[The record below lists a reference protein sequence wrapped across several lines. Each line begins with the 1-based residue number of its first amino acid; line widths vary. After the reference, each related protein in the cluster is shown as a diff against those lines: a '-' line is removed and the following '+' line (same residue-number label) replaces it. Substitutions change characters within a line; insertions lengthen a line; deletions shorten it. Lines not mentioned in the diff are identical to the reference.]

1 MENGNKK
8 EKVITRM
15 AAYDW
20 LKVMGTLMVVIGHYY
35 AMFPNG
41 SQLPLW
47 SSGTFQ
53 ALAANGGYA
62 IIFFFAVSGYMLM
75 KHYYD
80 RSGEESF
87 SRYITPKIQRLWPL
101 HFSTM
106 LFCFILQQ
114 IRVANGLDFYV
125 YQANSITDVIVG
137 TFFGGHFVTPE
148 LSLNGP
154 AWTMSVTFFC
164 YIIFGSL

>member
-62 IIFFFAVSGYMLM
+62 IIFFFAVSGYMFIETLNQM
-75 KHYYD
+75 EMIHVNYA
-80 RSGEESF
+80 
-87 SRYITPKIQRLWPL
+87 
-101 HFSTM
+101 ST
-106 LFCFILQQ
+106 
-114 IRVANGLDFYV
+114 RVF
-125 YQANSITDVIVG
+125 VI
-137 TFFGGHFVTPE
+137 
-148 LSLNGP
+148 
-154 AWTMSVTFFC
+154 
-164 YIIFGSL
+164 YIIVLLLCAKLVSIVSDKIKILR

>member
-20 LKVMGTLMVVIGHYY
+20 LKVMGTLMVVIRHYY

-47 SSGTFQ
+47 SSGIFQ

-87 SRYITPKIQRLWPL
+87 SSILRLKYSG
-101 HFSTM
+101 FG
-106 LFCFILQQ
+106 LFISLQ
-114 IRVANGLDFYV
+114 
-125 YQANSITDVIVG
+125 
-137 TFFGGHFVTPE
+137 
-148 LSLNGP
+148 
-154 AWTMSVTFFC
+154 C
-164 YIIFGSL
+164 YFALYCSR

>member
-62 IIFFFAVSGYMLM
+62 IIFFFAVSGYMFIETLNQMEVIHVNYASM
-75 KHYYD
+75 KVFGIYMIVLLICAKLVAIGSD
-80 RSGEESF
+80 
-87 SRYITPKIQRLWPL
+87 KV
-101 HFSTM
+101 
-106 LFCFILQQ
+106 
-114 IRVANGLDFYV
+114 RV
-125 YQANSITDVIVG
+125 
-137 TFFGGHFVTPE
+137 
-148 LSLNGP
+148 
-154 AWTMSVTFFC
+154 WR
-164 YIIFGSL
+164 

>member
-53 ALAANGGYA
+53 TLAANGGYA

-106 LFCFILQQ
+106 LFCFILQ
-114 IRVANGLDFYV
+114 
-125 YQANSITDVIVG
+125 
-137 TFFGGHFVTPE
+137 
-148 LSLNGP
+148 
-154 AWTMSVTFFC
+154 
-164 YIIFGSL
+164 

>member
-53 ALAANGGYA
+53 TLAANGGYA

-80 RSGEESF
+80 RSGEEAFRDILRLKYSGF
-87 SRYITPKIQRLWPL
+87 GLFISLQCYFALYCSR
-101 HFSTM
+101 
-106 LFCFILQQ
+106 
-114 IRVANGLDFYV
+114 
-125 YQANSITDVIVG
+125 
-137 TFFGGHFVTPE
+137 
-148 LSLNGP
+148 
-154 AWTMSVTFFC
+154 
-164 YIIFGSL
+164 

>member
-47 SSGTFQ
+47 SSGTF
-53 ALAANGGYA
+53 
-62 IIFFFAVSGYMLM
+62 
-75 KHYYD
+75 
-80 RSGEESF
+80 
-87 SRYITPKIQRLWPL
+87 
-101 HFSTM
+101 
-106 LFCFILQQ
+106 
-114 IRVANGLDFYV
+114 
-125 YQANSITDVIVG
+125 
-137 TFFGGHFVTPE
+137 
-148 LSLNGP
+148 
-154 AWTMSVTFFC
+154 
-164 YIIFGSL
+164 

>member
-62 IIFFFAVSGYMLM
+62 IIFFFTVSGYMFIETLNQM
-75 KHYYD
+75 EMIHVNYAST
-80 RSGEESF
+80 RVF
-87 SRYITPKIQRLWPL
+87 VIYIIVLLLCAKLVSIVSDKIQ
-101 HFSTM
+101 
-106 LFCFILQQ
+106 IL
-114 IRVANGLDFYV
+114 R
-125 YQANSITDVIVG
+125 
-137 TFFGGHFVTPE
+137 
-148 LSLNGP
+148 
-154 AWTMSVTFFC
+154 
-164 YIIFGSL
+164 

>member
-1 MENGNKK
+1 MGNVMENGNKK

-62 IIFFFAVSGYMLM
+62 IIFSFAVSGYMFIETLNQM
-75 KHYYD
+75 EMIHVNYAST
-80 RSGEESF
+80 RVF
-87 SRYITPKIQRLWPL
+87 VIYIIVLLLCAKLVSIVSDKIQ
-101 HFSTM
+101 
-106 LFCFILQQ
+106 IL
-114 IRVANGLDFYV
+114 R
-125 YQANSITDVIVG
+125 
-137 TFFGGHFVTPE
+137 
-148 LSLNGP
+148 
-154 AWTMSVTFFC
+154 
-164 YIIFGSL
+164 

>member
-106 LFCFILQQ
+106 LFCKVFGIYMIVLL
-114 IRVANGLDFYV
+114 ICAKLVAMGSDKVRV
-125 YQANSITDVIVG
+125 
-137 TFFGGHFVTPE
+137 
-148 LSLNGP
+148 
-154 AWTMSVTFFC
+154 WR
-164 YIIFGSL
+164 

>member
-1 MENGNKK
+1 MGNVMENGNKK

-20 LKVMGTLMVVIGHYY
+20 LKVMGTLMVVIRHYY

-106 LFCFILQQ
+106 LFFFELYRIYCRYKKFTTN
-114 IRVANGLDFYV
+114 ATN
-125 YQANSITDVIVG
+125 NTHPVIVISC
-137 TFFGGHFVTPE
+137 TTD
-148 LSLNGP
+148 S
-154 AWTMSVTFFC
+154 
-164 YIIFGSL
+164 